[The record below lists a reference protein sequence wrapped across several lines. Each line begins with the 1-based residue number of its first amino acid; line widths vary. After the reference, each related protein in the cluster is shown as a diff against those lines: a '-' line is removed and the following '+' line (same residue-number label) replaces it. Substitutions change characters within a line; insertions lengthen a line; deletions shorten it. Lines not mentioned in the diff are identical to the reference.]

1 MKKRLL
7 CVNDSVKAEFARDK
21 EILFQEWV
29 VKGEKYTVR
38 EYLSNDGIVEGVL
51 LEEIHNIPV
60 FQPLLGREQEP
71 GWKLD
76 RFREI
81 EEDEMI
87 EEEHT
92 EEIVIHLN

>member
-1 MKKRLL
+1 MKKTRLL
-7 CVNDSVKAEFARDK
+7 CVDDSVKAEFARDK

-51 LEEIHNIPV
+51 LEEIHNMPV
-60 FQPLLGREQEP
+60 FQPLLGRYQEAAF
-71 GWKLD
+71 GVF

-81 EEDEMI
+81 EDDKVMSK
-87 EEEHT
+87 EEV
-92 EEIVIHLN
+92 EELCGIN